1 MPSNKTITPQNAWG
15 GREGGGGAKG
25 AALGDGFQPKLHR
38 NISGLVQTSPP
49 GDQPSAKPA
58 CICHRSGLKY
68 RILRRC
74 PRSCPHPALL
84 SKQLHAQLLCGT
96 RCLCKGL
103 VDTPTPKGNDLVRG
117 HLLPHAA
124 PPLAAPVLL
133 QPQSGHI
140 SQGGAEPSADLLQVQ
155 RSKYLH
161 KPGLLVCFLP
171 FFWRGRR
178 GGDTKPEYSPLL
190 PLLRNGRVYQ
200 RNPIFPQPPTQLLR
214 PIALARRYF
223 AKPPKVIPSSKG

>member
-1 MPSNKTITPQNAWG
+1 M
-15 GREGGGGAKG
+15 
-25 AALGDGFQPKLHR
+25 
-38 NISGLVQTSPP
+38 
-49 GDQPSAKPA
+49 
-58 CICHRSGLKY
+58 
-68 RILRRC
+68 

-178 GGDTKPEYSPLL
+178 GGGDTKPEYSPIL